1 MNIPK
6 YEELRK
12 NIKIDLEKSLS
23 KSRFEHSIGVE
34 YTAANLAMKY
44 CVDKMEVCMLSGLL
58 HDYTKNLSDEDQL
71 KLAKSLDLYINP
83 YEEKLPFLLH
93 GKTAAEIVKNK
104 YNICDEEILD
114 AIRYHTL
121 ARKDM
126 TIVDKII
133 FVADYTE
140 PNRDKAEDLSFIRK
154 LSYEDID
161 LAVIAILESVLN
173 YLQKSGKEIDP
184 QTEELLEFY
193 KNGGKKWV

>member
-34 YTAANLAMKY
+34 YTAANLSMKY

-58 HDYTKNLSDEDQL
+58 HDYTKNLSDEDQI
-71 KLAKSLDLYINP
+71 KLAKSLNLYINP

-140 PNRDKAEDLSFIRK
+140 PNRDKAEDLSSIRK

>member
-71 KLAKSLDLYINP
+71 KLAKSLNLYINP

-104 YNICDEEILD
+104 YNICDEEIL
-114 AIRYHTL
+114 
-121 ARKDM
+121 
-126 TIVDKII
+126 V
-133 FVADYTE
+133 
-140 PNRDKAEDLSFIRK
+140 
-154 LSYEDID
+154 
-161 LAVIAILESVLN
+161 
-173 YLQKSGKEIDP
+173 LQKKLDCLKQEKKALM
-184 QTEELLEFY
+184 QQLLT
-193 KNGGKKWV
+193 GKKRVKVAA

>member
-104 YNICDEEILD
+104 YNIFDEEILD

-140 PNRDKAEDLSFIRK
+140 PNRDKAEDLSSIRK

-193 KNGGKKWV
+193 KNGGKKWA